1 MNPDDVVITISKP
14 SVHGQSEFRL
24 RFGVINDDAIE
35 LFGFAKCHLLAAA
48 LHERTGWPFAL
59 VEQLIDNVWT
69 WAHAGVITPDRR
81 MLDIHGVRTLA
92 DVEAGMLRE
101 YGHIARVRVLPSQ
114 VELVR
119 VVTGRNEEVQ
129 HWAAGI
135 STLVGVDIVL
145 SAVETLLAQVQAV
158 AA

>member
-35 LFGFAKCHLLAAA
+35 LFGFAKCHLLASA
-48 LHERTGWPFAL
+48 LHERTGWSFAL
-59 VEQLIDNVWT
+59 VEQLIDNAWE
-69 WAHAGVITPDRR
+69 WAHVGVITPDGR
-81 MLDIHGVRTLA
+81 MLDIHGVHTLG

-114 VELVR
+114 ADLVR
-119 VVTGRNEEVQ
+119 VVTGRAEEAR

-135 STLVGVDIVL
+135 SSLVGVDIVL
-145 SAVETLLAQVQAV
+145 SAVETLLTQVWAV